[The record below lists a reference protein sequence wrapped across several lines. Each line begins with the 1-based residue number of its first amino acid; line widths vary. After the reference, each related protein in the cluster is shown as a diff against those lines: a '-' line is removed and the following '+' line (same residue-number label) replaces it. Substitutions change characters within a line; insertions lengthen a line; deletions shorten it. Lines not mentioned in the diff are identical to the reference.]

1 MQNIP
6 LPNGKKIA
14 EFVKRTTDSKNDYYR
29 IIVEKYIELWKLNRV
44 DKETYLK
51 RVETGFLEVKI
62 NEYLKNNYKYV
73 NSLKHGVPRTYEYL
87 RNKIIE
93 KLKACFM

>member
-1 MQNIP
+1 M
-6 LPNGKKIA
+6 
-14 EFVKRTTDSKNDYYR
+14 KRTTDSKNDYYR
-29 IIVEKYIELWKLNRV
+29 IIIDKYIELWKLNRV

-62 NEYLKNNYKYV
+62 NEYLKKNYKYV